1 MSGTRIWIVGV
12 ALVLAL
18 VLGCY
23 LSGAILL
30 WRLDLPV
37 SQLGILSYGRYW
49 WAYHDHAQYGPL
61 IQSSGTIGFG
71 LPVLLVLTL
80 VRLNTPP
87 RFCVNAPIPVVA
99 PVSVNVPLLVIAL
112 PPKLP
117 ATFAVA
123 PALLVSPPASVPVL
137 VSVPALVS
145 RPMIVPALVSVAL
158 FCTAPAIVP
167 PLTSDSVPPL
177 TVVSPA

>member
-30 WRLDLPV
+30 WRLGLPV

-71 LPVLLVLTL
+71 LPVLLVLTTA
-80 VRLNTPP
+80 VRNS
-87 RFCVNAPIPVVA
+87 R
-99 PVSVNVPLLVIAL
+99 AL
-112 PPKLP
+112 ISKSLIRSCSGRVGLGFQNR
-117 ATFAVA
+117 AC
-123 PALLVSPPASVPVL
+123 L
-137 VSVPALVS
+137 
-145 RPMIVPALVSVAL
+145 
-158 FCTAPAIVP
+158 C
-167 PLTSDSVPPL
+167 
-177 TVVSPA
+177 